1 MLNNVWDTHRLR
13 DYQVLTAIFYIA
25 FLKMQL
31 MYLIRKTDVGKSLF
45 LIGAASIRCDV
56 TASLVP
62 LLGLGSSHDH
72 VVIALG
78 TVVRVCL

>member
-1 MLNNVWDTHRLR
+1 
-13 DYQVLTAIFYIA
+13 
-25 FLKMQL
+25 

-56 TASLVP
+56 TACLVP

-78 TVVRVCL
+78 TVVQVCL